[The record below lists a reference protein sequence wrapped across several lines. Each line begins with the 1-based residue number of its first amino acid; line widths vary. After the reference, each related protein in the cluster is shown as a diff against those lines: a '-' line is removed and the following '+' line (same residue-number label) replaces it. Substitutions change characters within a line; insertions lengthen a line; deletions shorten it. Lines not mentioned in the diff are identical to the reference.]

1 MDRNAKIYIAGH
13 NGMVGKAIHKTLS
26 QKGYDNIIVKTKQ
39 ELDLTDQLKVD
50 KFFRDNNPEYV
61 FLAAAKVGGI
71 TCNKNYPANFIR
83 DNLLIQT
90 NVIDSACQYGVIK
103 LCFLGSAC
111 IYPKLASTPI
121 KESDLL
127 TGSLEET
134 NIAYA
139 IAKIAGYMMC
149 HKYTEQYGFN
159 TISLMP
165 ANLYGP
171 NDNFK
176 LDECHVIPALI
187 RKFINAKE
195 QNLPNVECYGDG
207 SPTREFLHVDDLAD
221 AAVYLMNKYNNPNII
236 NVGNGL
242 EVSIKHLAENI
253 KEIVGYDGEII
264 WNTQYPNGT
273 PRRYLD
279 VTKIN
284 SLGWSS
290 QIDLYEGL
298 KNTIFW
304 FENTPTTNKRV

>member
-1 MDRNAKIYIAGH
+1 
-13 NGMVGKAIHKTLS
+13 
-26 QKGYDNIIVKTKQ
+26 
-39 ELDLTDQLKVD
+39 
-50 KFFRDNNPEYV
+50 
-61 FLAAAKVGGI
+61 
-71 TCNKNYPANFIR
+71 
-83 DNLLIQT
+83 
-90 NVIDSACQYGVIK
+90 
-103 LCFLGSAC
+103 
-111 IYPKLASTPI
+111 
-121 KESDLL
+121 
-127 TGSLEET
+127 
-134 NIAYA
+134 
-139 IAKIAGYMMC
+139 MMC

-221 AAVYLMNKYNNPNII
+221 AAVYLMHRYHNPNII

-242 EVSIKHLAENI
+242 EVSIKNLAENI
-253 KEIVGYDGEII
+253 KEIVGYGGEII

-279 VTKIN
+279 ITKIN

-290 QIDLYEGL
+290 KIDLYEGL
-298 KNTIFW
+298 ENTIFW
-304 FENTPTTNKRV
+304 FQNTLDINKRI

>member
-1 MDRNAKIYIAGH
+1 MHKNSKIYIAGH
-13 NGMVGKAIHKTLS
+13 NGMVGNAIHKTLS
-26 QKGYDNIIVKTKQ
+26 QKGYENIIVQTKS
-39 ELDLTDQLKVD
+39 ELDLTNQSKVD
-50 KFFRDNNPEYV
+50 KFFKDNNPEYV

-90 NVIDSACQYGVIK
+90 NVIDSAYRHGVIK

-127 TGSLEET
+127 TGPLEET

-149 HKYTEQYGFN
+149 NKYTEQYGFS

-207 SPTREFLHVDDLAD
+207 SATREFLHVDDLAD
-221 AAVYLMNKYNNPNII
+221 AAVYLMNRYSNPNII

-242 EVSIKHLAENI
+242 EVSIKNLAENI

-273 PRRYLD
+273 PKRYLD
-279 VTKIN
+279 VNKIH

-290 QIDLYEGL
+290 KIGLHEGL
-298 KNTIFW
+298 ANTIFW
-304 FENTPTTNKRV
+304 FQNTLDINKRI